1 MLSPLEYL
9 LRYNVLIGMLVS
21 AIGVAICI
29 MAKKIT
35 LKKRNSNELQ
45 NNDKL
50 YFTLMMVGFGL
61 ILAGMII
68 TVLPFEATFYS
79 VG

>member
-9 LRYNVLIGMLVS
+9 LRYTVIIGMLVS

-29 MAKKIT
+29 MSKKIT
-35 LKKRNSNELQ
+35 LKKRNTSELDKS
-45 NNDKL
+45 DKL

-68 TVLPFEATFYS
+68 IALPYGATFYK
-79 VG
+79 G